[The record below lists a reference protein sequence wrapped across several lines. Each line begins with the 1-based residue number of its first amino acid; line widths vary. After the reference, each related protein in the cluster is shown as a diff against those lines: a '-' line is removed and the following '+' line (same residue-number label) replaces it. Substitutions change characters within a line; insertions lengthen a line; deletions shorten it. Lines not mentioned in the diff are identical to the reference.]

1 MTASMTE
8 DRWQI
13 SRHLRL
19 PPATRN
25 GQMTEILYLHL
36 NLDTRTWDLMAETWD
51 LKIVSAPA
59 NHPVSGFPLS

>member
-8 DRWQI
+8 DR
-13 SRHLRL
+13 SPATRHLRL

-36 NLDTRTWDLMAETWD
+36 NLKTRTRDLMAETRE
-51 LKIVSAPA
+51 LIVFLPQPIIRS
-59 NHPVSGFPLS
+59 PVSL

>member
-8 DRWQI
+8 DR
-13 SRHLRL
+13 SPATRHLRL

-36 NLDTRTWDLMAETWD
+36 HLDTRTRDLMAETWD
-51 LKIVSAPA
+51 LKVFLPQPIIRS
-59 NHPVSGFPLS
+59 PVSL